1 MKIKK
6 LLYFILFVS
15 TTTFCQKF
23 TYAPYSE
30 FLNKYVS
37 LTGNVNYDEIYLN
50 KTELDLIIK
59 NFEDNT
65 PNEKATKNDKMVYW
79 INSYNLHM
87 IKLVIENY
95 PLTSM
100 NAIVEPWK
108 VNFVNYKGIVISLDY
123 IENEILRKMNDPR
136 VLFALN
142 SASISSPILKN
153 EAYEVA
159 SLDKQLN
166 SNCLFFINDT
176 TKNSITAEKAVLSK
190 IFLWYGIDFSNNI
203 NMIKFINQFSLTK
216 ISEATQISYNEFN
229 FDLNK

>member
-6 LLYFILFVS
+6 LLYLILFLSAGVFS
-15 TTTFCQKF
+15 QKF
-23 TYAPYSE
+23 TYTPYSE

-50 KTELDLIIK
+50 KVELDQIIK

-65 PNEKATKNDKMVYW
+65 PNEKATKNEKMVYW
-79 INSYNLHM
+79 INSYNVHM

-95 PLTSM
+95 PLTTM

-142 SASISSPILKN
+142 SASISSAILKN

-159 SLDKQLN
+159 ILDKQLN
-166 SNCLFFINDT
+166 SNCLFFINDP
-176 TKNSITAEKAVLSK
+176 TKNSITPEKAVLSK
-190 IFLWYGIDFSNNI
+190 IFLWYAIDFANST
-203 NMIKFINQFSLTK
+203 NMIKFINQFSLVK
-216 ISEATQISYNEFN
+216 ISEATQITYNEFN

>member
-6 LLYFILFVS
+6 LLYFVLFLSS
-15 TTTFCQKF
+15 TSFCQKF
-23 TYAPYSE
+23 TFTPYSE

-50 KTELDLIIK
+50 KTELDQIVK
-59 NFEDNT
+59 SFEENI
-65 PNEKATKNDKMVYW
+65 PNEKATKNEKMVYW
-79 INSYNLHM
+79 INSYNVHM

-95 PLTSM
+95 PLTTM
-100 NAIVEPWK
+100 NSIVEPWK

-153 EAYEVA
+153 EAYELA
-159 SLDKQLN
+159 SLNKQLN
-166 SNCLFFINDT
+166 SNCLFFINDA
-176 TKNSITAEKAVLSK
+176 TKNTLSLEKSVLSK
-190 IFLWYGIDFSNNI
+190 IFLWYSSDFSNQA
-203 NMIKFINQFSLTK
+203 NMIKFINQYSLIK
-216 ISEATQISYNEFN
+216 ISETTQITYNEFN

>member
-1 MKIKK
+1 MSIKN
-6 LLYFILFVS
+6 LLYLILFVS
-15 TTTFCQKF
+15 TTIFSQKF
-23 TYAPYSE
+23 TYTPYSE

-50 KTELDLIIK
+50 KIELDHII
-59 NFEDNT
+59 NDFEQNT
-65 PNEKATKNDKMVYW
+65 PSEKATKNEKMVYW
-79 INSYNLHM
+79 INSYNVHM

-100 NAIVEPWK
+100 NSIVEPWK
-108 VNFVNYKGIVISLDY
+108 VNFVNYKGIAISLDY

-153 EAYEVA
+153 EAYEVS

-166 SNCLFFINDT
+166 LNCLFFINDT
-176 TKNSITAEKAVLSK
+176 TKNSINAEKAVLSK
-190 IFLWYGIDFSNNI
+190 IFLWYAIDFSNST
-203 NMIKFINQFSLTK
+203 NMIKFINQFSLIK
-216 ISEATQISYNEFN
+216 ISETTQITYNEFN